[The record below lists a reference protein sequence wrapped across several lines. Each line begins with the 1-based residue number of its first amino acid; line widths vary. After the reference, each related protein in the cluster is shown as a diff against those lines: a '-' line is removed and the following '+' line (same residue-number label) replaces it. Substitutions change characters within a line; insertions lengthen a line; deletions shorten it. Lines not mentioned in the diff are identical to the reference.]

1 MSILSIIAL
10 SSRYNLDVYRMI
22 SQISCCLIGSDEKFS
37 YYQSTIIWIRAFRYS
52 GGEGAMFLP
61 EHDLFLQLKNKIIF
75 FYMKNRHFF
84 QMLSNC
90 FRWKLQ
96 SDYFFFCI
104 FHVNILNEI
113 QNDNVM
119 YLFLVH
125 THNDKKNMLRTRYI
139 IFPFINSLGTIV
151 ELCTQFAVIDELFIT
166 WADTAQ
172 GHSLL
177 YYT

>member
-1 MSILSIIAL
+1 MAL

-37 YYQSTIIWIRAFRYS
+37 YYQSMIIWIQAFRFS

-61 EHDLFLQLKNKIIF
+61 KHDLFLQLKNKIIF
-75 FYMKNRHFF
+75 FTWKIGIFSNVIKLFSLKTAVRFF
-84 QMLSNC
+84 SI
-90 FRWKLQ
+90 
-96 SDYFFFCI
+96 CI
-104 FHVNILNEI
+104 FHVKILNEI

-119 YLFLVH
+119 YLFQVH

-151 ELCTQFAVIDELFIT
+151 TLCTQFAVIDELFIT